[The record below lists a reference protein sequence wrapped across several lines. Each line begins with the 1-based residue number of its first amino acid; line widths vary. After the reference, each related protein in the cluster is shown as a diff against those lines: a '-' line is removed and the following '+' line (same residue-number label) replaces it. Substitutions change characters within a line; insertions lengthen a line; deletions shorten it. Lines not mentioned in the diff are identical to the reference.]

1 MRHVYK
7 KENFN
12 SLLLCVK
19 FQENFD
25 VLKKCKKKIYGSY
38 IFQKTNLA

>member
-19 FQENFD
+19 FQENLD
-25 VLKKCKKKIYGSY
+25 VLKKCKKKIYSSY